1 MPHPIQRLKEWFGG
15 LSPARKWIYPI
26 VTVLLIGGITVGL
39 VILLSVPAEA
49 GRLVPEGVE
58 IVEAKLPSP
67 VQITT
72 GEGNDSTPAVSPDG
86 TLVAFASD
94 RSGNSDL
101 YVVPAAGGELH
112 QLTHSTSD
120 EKDPHYS
127 PDGSSLVYVSRVEG
141 DYDVWV
147 MDARGGGE
155 LRLTHHEGD
164 ETEPRWSPIQFQSD
178 TLHYRV
184 LYGSAEGP
192 FTVREDGS
200 DRQPVALPVE
210 GVSHLRWTP
219 HGLGVL
225 GEAETDEGVTVV
237 ATGLEGIFPVEGVH
251 GRGPLLSPN
260 MTGLLF
266 IGSLNGNHRIY
277 YYEPS
282 RGRLLKL
289 NPLSEPGRLA
299 WAPDGSGFYYTDLVD
314 GFSKIFYQPLPLPLS
329 DVTNLWQYDLR
340 PEQLDALER
349 SSLIYGDRRWPLFD
363 QPYLEESPGDVVFA
377 SSYTRPTYV
386 TADALEELTD
396 YYLDFLLLA
405 LEEDTA
411 RLELVNFYF
420 ALDARLKQEIHQLEE
435 ARSYALANP
444 ESLLVAQVG
453 GVAAYDVLMDHLRF
467 LASYVEV
474 GGELLVPA
482 NVVRAGITNPDAFQ
496 AATAIRGGAGPAP
509 VVSRGN
515 DGYPAE
521 FFQAPDWVRR
531 TSEAAAGFYRGYN
544 WASRVKF
551 RLTDR
556 DQTLEALILTYLLG
570 SGELRS
576 SWGRLDDAFA
586 FQFGEADDFDVDT
599 LDDLMRESYG
609 ADVTLAELADPEG
622 LARFT
627 EAVAGIQAK
636 IAEDNPEEAEKEPTF
651 ALFAER
657 TWPLEVYLATLRS
670 PAVGTDETRRPS
682 AGLLDI
688 AAADGSEAA
697 WKQLFDAQGEGGY
710 AGFEEALNAVKGDLR
725 RHDDGLFYGWMRAL
739 RPFLAT
745 PESPEGEEESGPAVG
760 IAALRAAY
768 AFCGGLLALTTEPMA
783 LESEPAVPPSIGT
796 TGETPALPLPY
807 VYVEPSPEL
816 FERLAG
822 LVKSQHDLLRETG
835 LFPEFAPLAGSEA
848 LAAVQAAELARQ
860 RENPTAE
867 ELLEE
872 APAAGEALVLSGI
885 RVEDVYRRFYDLL
898 TRLGTIARQQVSGVP
913 LTPDDQYYLLRF
925 GQLMR
930 ELTRDTFRQG
940 SLGYLPGTACARV
953 ANFEADEGYLA
964 LGLGEAEELLRIV
977 PRPGGGRLLV
987 VGAAYGYYEMGRRT
1001 PMLLSDWLGQVA
1013 AEPPPIRPGW
1023 TASFAP
1029 EPGPRTS
1036 GTENVPNEPKG

>member
-1 MPHPIQRLKEWFGG
+1 MPHPIARFKEWFGG
-15 LSPARKWIYPI
+15 LSPTRKWLYPVI
-26 VTVLLIGGITVGL
+26 TVLIVGGITVGL
-39 VILLSVPAEA
+39 VIMLSVPAEA

-58 IVEAKLPSP
+58 IVEAKLPDP

-72 GEGNDSTPAVSPDG
+72 GEGNDSSPAVSPDG

-94 RSGNSDL
+94 RSGNLDL

-127 PDGSSLVYVSRVEG
+127 PDGSSLVYVSRAEG

-178 TLHYRV
+178 TLYYRV

-200 DRQPVALPVE
+200 DRRPVELPVE
-210 GVSHLRWTP
+210 GADHLRWTP
-219 HGLGVL
+219 HGLGIL

-251 GRGPLLSPN
+251 GHRPLLSPN

-289 NPLSEPGRLA
+289 NPLSEPGQLA

-314 GFSKIFYQPLPLPLS
+314 GFAKIFYQALPLPLS
-329 DVTNLWQYDLR
+329 DVVNLWQYDLR

-349 SSLIYGDRRWPLFD
+349 SSLIYGDLRWPLFD
-363 QPYLEESPGDVVFA
+363 QPYMDEYPGDVVFA
-377 SSYTRPTYV
+377 SFYTRPTYV
-386 TADALEELTD
+386 TADAALELTD
-396 YYLDFLLLA
+396 YYLDFLQLA

-444 ESLLVAQVG
+444 DSLLVAQVG
-453 GVAAYDVLMDHLRF
+453 GVEAYDVLMGHLRF

-482 NVVRAGITNPDAFQ
+482 NVVRAEITDPDAFQ

-509 VVSRGN
+509 LVSRGN
-515 DGYPAE
+515 DSYPAE
-521 FFQAPDWVRR
+521 SFQAPDWVRR
-531 TSEAAAGFYRGYN
+531 TSEAAAGFLRGYN

-551 RLTDR
+551 HLTDR
-556 DQTLEALILTYLLG
+556 DQALEALILTYLLG

-576 SWGRLDDAFA
+576 SWSRLDDAFA
-586 FQFGEADDFDVDT
+586 FQFGEADDFDIDT
-599 LDDLMRESYG
+599 LDGLMRESYG

-622 LARFT
+622 LDRFT
-627 EAVAGIQAK
+627 AAVAGLQAK
-636 IAEDNPEEAEKEPTF
+636 IAEEHPEEAEKEPTF

-657 TWPLEVYLATLRS
+657 AWPLEAYLASLRS
-670 PAVGTDETRRPS
+670 PAVGTAETRRAS
-682 AGLLDI
+682 AGLFDI

-697 WKQLFDAQGEGGY
+697 WGQLFDAQGEGGY
-710 AGFEEALNAVKGDLR
+710 AGFEEALNAVKADLR

-745 PESPEGEEESGPAVG
+745 PETPEGEETSPEAG
-760 IAALRAAY
+760 ITALRAAY
-768 AFCGGLLALTTEPMA
+768 AFCGGLLALVTEPA
-783 LESEPAVPPSIGT
+783 AFESEPTAPFSTGT

-807 VYVEPSPEL
+807 VYVEPCPEL

-822 LVKSQHDLLRETG
+822 LVKTQHDLLRETG

-867 ELLEE
+867 ELIEE
-872 APAAGEALVLSGI
+872 APPADEALVLSGI

-913 LTPDDQYYLLRF
+913 LTPDDRYYLIRF

-940 SLGYLPGTACARV
+940 SLGYLPGTTCARV

-964 LGLGEAEELLRIV
+964 AGLGQAEELLRIV
-977 PRPGGGRLLV
+977 PRPEGGRLLV
-987 VGAAYGYYEMGRRT
+987 LGAAYGYYEMGRRT
-1001 PMLLSDWLGQVA
+1001 PMVLPDWLEQVT
-1013 AEPPPIRPGW
+1013 AEPPPVRPGW

-1029 EPGPRTS
+1029 EPGPRTDA
-1036 GTENVPNEPKG
+1036 TENVSTEPKG